1 MPGPRKPPH
10 LSRSGVSKPAPKPP
24 KPKPP
29 EFKKDNLKPCPPGHK
44 RVNGKCVQ
52 KGVGPQYKP

>member
-10 LSRSGVSKPAPKPP
+10 LKQGVKRPAPKPP
-24 KPKPP
+24 ALKAPN
-29 EFKKDNLKPCPPGHK
+29 KDNLKPCPPGHK

-52 KGVGPQYKP
+52 KGVGKEYKP